1 MKWEIYKDI
10 FQIEIIRSAQYNI
23 NNIYNIVSKYFLN
36 INKLRYIYIHTP
48 FPNPHIFEF
57 IYIKIFI
64 VI

>member
-1 MKWEIYKDI
+1 MKWERYKDI

-23 NNIYNIVSKYFLN
+23 NNIDNIVSKYLLN
-36 INKLRYIYIHTP
+36 INKFIYIYTYTIPKPTY
-48 FPNPHIFEF
+48 FGF